1 MRERPKSREE
11 TPKEGD
17 GIERGLSRYRTA
29 TTYTAPHKTQV
40 LLTYFSGI
48 FPQNILHFVQSRSSG
63 CQSRF
68 PAPLRFTINSRN
80 VSYLEQSRSGILQ
93 LRKIEAWRL

>member
-1 MRERPKSREE
+1 LRWRPKSREE

-17 GIERGLSRYRTA
+17 GDERGLSRYRTA

-48 FPQNILHFVQSRSSG
+48 FPQNILHFVQSRSSAR
-63 CQSRF
+63 QSRF
-68 PAPLRFTINSRN
+68 LTLLRFTINTRD
-80 VSYLEQSRSGILQ
+80 VSYLE
-93 LRKIEAWRL
+93 

>member
-1 MRERPKSREE
+1 LRWRPKSREE

-29 TTYTAPHKTQV
+29 TRYTAAHKTQV

-48 FPQNILHFVQSRSSG
+48 FPRNLLHFVQSRSSA
-63 CQSRF
+63 CQNGF
-68 PAPLRFTINSRN
+68 PGTLRFTINIHYF
-80 VSYLEQSRSGILQ
+80 SYLAYLLSVILH
-93 LRKIEAWRL
+93 LRKIEAGRA

>member
-1 MRERPKSREE
+1 LRWRPKSREE

-29 TTYTAPHKTQV
+29 TTYTATHKTQV

-48 FPQNILHFVQSRSSG
+48 FPWNLLHFVQGRSTV
-63 CQSRF
+63 C
-68 PAPLRFTINSRN
+68 
-80 VSYLEQSRSGILQ
+80 RSGFL
-93 LRKIEAWRL
+93 AVV